1 MKIAYIL
8 NAFPVLT
15 QTWIPLELR
24 ELRALGNEVQV
35 IALGGGPGTG
45 GGTEAGAATVPCW
58 TLPAGDASARFSAFV
73 HHVIWKLRSPVRYF
87 KTLYSVLSRADRQSL
102 ALFFTAPRV
111 ASRVREQGADWL
123 HSHFAD
129 QGTEMA
135 MLVSMLTGLPYSF
148 TPHAHD
154 LWEHPRRLGEKMS
167 RASFVATISEHNRRW
182 CLEHFGILGQEH
194 FPLVRVGV
202 DTERFRPW
210 DAAGRPS
217 GPGAGEPLRVISVGR
232 LIAKKGHDLLL
243 QAGRLAASIDRPLEI
258 RIAGEGPDETEL
270 RRTAD
275 EAPGSGCTVH
285 FLGALSA
292 EQVFGELASAD
303 VFGLACRQSP
313 DGDMDGI
320 PASLME
326 AMAMELPVVTTN
338 LSGIPEL
345 VEDGRH
351 GRLVEPED
359 LVGLAKALA
368 DLAAMPAGE
377 RRALGRAGRKKV
389 EAEFNC
395 RGSAAELQR
404 QIQLHLAAAEGADGD

>member
-1 MKIAYIL
+1 MKIVYIL

-15 QTWIPLELR
+15 QTWIPLEIR
-24 ELRALGNEVQV
+24 ELSGLGDEVEV
-35 IALGGGPGTG
+35 TALGGAGPEEPGDGVTG
-45 GGTEAGAATVPCW
+45 PPCW
-58 TLPAGDASARFSAFV
+58 RLPSGSAASRFTAFL
-73 HHVIWKLRSPVRYF
+73 HHVVWKLRSPMRYF
-87 KTLYSVLSRADRQSL
+87 RTFFFVLARADRQSL
-102 ALFFTAPRV
+102 ALFVSAPRV
-111 ASRVREQGADWL
+111 ASHIRQRGAEWL

-135 MLVSMLTGLPYSF
+135 MLVSMLTGIPFSF

-154 LWEHPRRLGEKMS
+154 LWEHPRLLSEKMT

-182 CLEHFGILGQEH
+182 CLEHFGTLGREH

-202 DTERFRPW
+202 DTTRFSRCAG
-210 DAAGRPS
+210 DDSSGRAAGE
-217 GPGAGEPLRVISVGR
+217 AVRVVTVGR

-243 QAGRLAASIDRPLEI
+243 QAGRLAAGKDQPLEI
-258 RIAGEGPDETEL
+258 RIAGEGPDEAAL
-270 RRTAD
+270 RQTAG
-275 EAPGSGCTVH
+275 EAPGSGCTVR
-285 FLGALSA
+285 FLGALTG
-292 EQVFGELASAD
+292 EQVFGELSSAD
-303 VFGLACRQSP
+303 IFALACRRSP

-326 AMAMELPVVTTN
+326 AMAMELPVVTTA

-368 DLAAMPAGE
+368 DLAAMSAGD
-377 RRALGRAGRKKV
+377 RRALGRAGRQKV
-389 EAEFNC
+389 IAEFDC
-395 RGSAAELQR
+395 RRSAAELQR
-404 QIQLHLAAAEGADGD
+404 QIRQHLTELERVDDH

>member
-1 MKIAYIL
+1 MKIVYIL

-24 ELRALGNEVQV
+24 ELQAQGNEVQV
-35 IALGGGPGTG
+35 AALGSPPGPADEDIT
-45 GGTEAGAATVPCW
+45 AGIPCW
-58 TLPAGDASARFSAFV
+58 RLPAGSAAARFNAFL
-73 HHVIWKLRSPVRYF
+73 HHVKWKLRSPARYF
-87 KTLYSVLSRADRQSL
+87 KTLFFVLARADRQSL

-111 ASRVREQGADWL
+111 ASRVHRQGAKWL

-135 MLVSMLTGLPYSF
+135 MLVSMLTGIPYSF

-154 LWEHPRRLGEKMS
+154 LWEHPRLLGDKMVH
-167 RASFVATISEHNRRW
+167 ASFVATISEHNRRW
-182 CLEHFGILGQEH
+182 CLERFGVLGREH

-202 DTERFRPW
+202 DTTRFRPW
-210 DAAGRPS
+210 DTEGRLP
-217 GPGAGEPLRVISVGR
+217 GPGDGEPLRVISVGR

-243 QAGRLAASIDRPLEI
+243 QAGRLAASRDRPLEI
-258 RIAGEGPDETEL
+258 RIAGEGPDEAALHRIAE
-270 RRTAD
+270 
-275 EAPGSGCTVH
+275 EAPGSGCTVSL
-285 FLGALSA
+285 LGALSG

-303 VFGLACRQSP
+303 IFALACRRSP
-313 DGDMDGI
+313 EGDMDGI

-326 AMAMELPVVTTN
+326 AMAMELPVITTN

-345 VEDGRH
+345 VEDGLH

-368 DLAAMPAGE
+368 DLAAMSAGE
-377 RRALGRAGRKKV
+377 RRALGRAGRDKV
-389 EAEFNC
+389 ETEFEC
-395 RGSAAELQR
+395 RRSAAELQR
-404 QIQLHLAAAEGADGD
+404 QIRMRLSGPEYVNVD